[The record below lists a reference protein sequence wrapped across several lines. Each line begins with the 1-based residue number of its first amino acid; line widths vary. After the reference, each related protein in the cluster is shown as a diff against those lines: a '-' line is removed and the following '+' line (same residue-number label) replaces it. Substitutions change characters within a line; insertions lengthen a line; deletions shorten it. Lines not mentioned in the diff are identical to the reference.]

1 METAK
6 RKHYWGRTMASFF
19 LVLFTMPLGH
29 AMMMIMDRVMTP
41 TAVHYAGFM
50 MGFVGLFIVVAGVFA
65 KDDTRQ
71 TLCGLFGGLLFWTG
85 WVEFLFQYYANR
97 YGTQPEVVD
106 GVVVTRPEYLILP
119 ATFGLW
125 AMVMTLYI
133 FCTRTGCNFINW
145 WQRLFFGKHKAEI
158 VVRPMTRHVSIVT
171 FMELNMILW
180 TSYLALMFCYDPRFI
195 GDHSPVTFLVGSGCF
210 VGSIFMFRKELRL
223 ASWGANIR
231 MAIATVI
238 VFWTPVEILGRV
250 NFFTEIWIQ
259 PERYKG
265 PMIAILVAF
274 LVLLASLTVVAVRNR
289 KVKQ

>member
-1 METAK
+1 
-6 RKHYWGRTMASFF
+6 MASFF

-180 TSYLALMFCYDPRFI
+180 TSYLALMFCYDPHFI
-195 GDHSPVTFLVGSGCF
+195 GDHSPVTFLVGFGCF

-231 MAIATVI
+231 HGHCNGYRLLDPCRDSWTSQFLHRDMDTTRTLQGSDDSYSCSLPCAISQSYSSGCT
-238 VFWTPVEILGRV
+238 
-250 NFFTEIWIQ
+250 
-259 PERYKG
+259 K
-265 PMIAILVAF
+265 
-274 LVLLASLTVVAVRNR
+274 
-289 KVKQ
+289 